1 MPTPFLLPRVQTY
14 LLTILGV
21 GRINLIV
28 PILNSLWVS
37 IKAISLLDSPCFRF
51 ILRAHARTDKKEQ
64 KRKKVIEIL
73 RNTLLLHWT
82 AIYF

>member
-51 ILRAHARTDKKEQ
+51 ILRAHARTHRQKGAKK
-64 KRKKVIEIL
+64 KKG
-73 RNTLLLHWT
+73 
-82 AIYF
+82 Y